1 MKPALRPSGNGP
13 VQELSYYEEVWQDL
27 QLDEAGFGN
36 ASYEAQVGAYR
47 QLAVQAFAAAEV
59 QAQVLATESRRTWHV
74 ARVECHCPR
83 PFPLSEAARVKVVAD
98 REASLRRGVAGDV
111 HRVRL
116 LVQVHLVCGSAKSS

>member
-1 MKPALRPSGNGP
+1 MKAAAQQVPNGP
-13 VQELSYYEEVWQDL
+13 LQELSYYEELCHDL
-27 QLDEAGFGN
+27 QVDDASFGS

-59 QAQVLATESRRTWHV
+59 QAQALSAESRRAWHV

-83 PFPLSEAARVKVVAD
+83 PFPLSDAARVKVVAD
-98 REASLRRGVAGDV
+98 REASQRSGVSSDV

-116 LVQVHLVCGSAKSS
+116 LVQVHLACSIAPSP